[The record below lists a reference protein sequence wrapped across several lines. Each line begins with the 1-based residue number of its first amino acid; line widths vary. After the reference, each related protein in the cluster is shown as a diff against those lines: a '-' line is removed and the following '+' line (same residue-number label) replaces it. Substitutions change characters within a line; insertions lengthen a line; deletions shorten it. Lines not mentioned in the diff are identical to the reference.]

1 MLDEAGYPDAIICA
15 SGDLD
20 EKLIASLKSQGAKI
34 DLWGVGTKLITSSDL
49 PALGGVYKLAALYPA
64 EGGEINK
71 IKLSD
76 NSDKITNPAFKEV
89 FRIYDKESGKAEA
102 DLICLK
108 GEEIDEREPLTI
120 FHPKDTWKR
129 TTFTNYMVRRLSR
142 KVIEG
147 GKPVAPSPSLAEVC
161 AYAEREKQSFWDEYK
176 RLDNPHIYKVDLS
189 EKLYNVKNEMISE
202 IRNKNV

>member
-1 MLDEAGYPDAIICA
+1 LLCVKGGGADEPD
-15 SGDLD
+15 
-20 EKLIASLKSQGAKI
+20 
-34 DLWGVGTKLITSSDL
+34 
-49 PALGGVYKLAALYPA
+49 
-64 EGGEINK
+64 
-71 IKLSD
+71 
-76 NSDKITNPAFKEV
+76 
-89 FRIYDKESGKAEA
+89 
-102 DLICLK
+102 
-108 GEEIDEREPLTI
+108 PLTI

-129 TTFTNYMVRRLSR
+129 TTFTNYTVRRLSR